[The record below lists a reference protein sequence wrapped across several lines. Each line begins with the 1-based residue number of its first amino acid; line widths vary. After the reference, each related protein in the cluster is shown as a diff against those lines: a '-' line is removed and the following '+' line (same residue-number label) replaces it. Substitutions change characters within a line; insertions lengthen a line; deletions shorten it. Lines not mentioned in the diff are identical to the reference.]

1 MITWILSTIIVLLLA
16 WYIYKDDKYTRYIN
30 KLNIEIGVLGEKNKT
45 LKYNYD
51 NLLKVYKSS
60 LNKMKNLQRQ
70 AKNKGK

>member
-70 AKNKGK
+70 VKNKGK